1 MNKIT
6 IVAML
11 IAGLTLASSS
21 SATAQTQNPKSIF
34 VDVNAGAQ
42 TQARSIESSTSFPL
56 YGETAV
62 INAAQSIDSGG
73 LFDISGGYR
82 LTRYRLLHSYGVAIG
97 VSTFSKSGDGSLV
110 ASIPSPI
117 VFNRPAISTSTASD
131 LKHSEVATHVMFVYF
146 VPVLTN
152 FDVSV
157 FAGPSFFRLKQD
169 ILSASVP
176 AGTQTALVAT
186 QEQKGNATGAN
197 IGLNL
202 NYMYRPNY
210 GGGLFLRYAGS
221 SVDLPSASNV
231 KVGGFQIGVGL
242 RLRLRAPF

>member
-6 IVAML
+6 IVAVL
-11 IAGLTLASSS
+11 IAGLTLAASS
-21 SATAQTQNPKSIF
+21 SATAQTQNPTTIF

-42 TQARSIESSTSFPL
+42 TQSRAIESSTSFPL

-82 LTRYRLLHSYGVAIG
+82 FMRSYGVAIG

-117 VFNRPAISTSTASD
+117 AFNRSVTTTSTASD
-131 LKHSEVATHVMFVYF
+131 LKHSEVGTHVMFVYF

-152 FDVSV
+152 FDVSLFV
-157 FAGPSFFRLKQD
+157 GPSFFRLKQD

-176 AGTQTALVAT
+176 AGTQTANVAT

-197 IGLNL
+197 VGVNL

-210 GGGLFLRYAGS
+210 GGGVFLRYAGA

-231 KVGGFQIGVGL
+231 KVGGFQLGIGL
-242 RLRLRAPF
+242 RLRFSGF

>member
-6 IVAML
+6 IVVVL
-11 IAGLTLASSS
+11 IAGLTFAAGST
-21 SATAQTQNPKSIF
+21 ATAQTQKPTSVF
-34 VDVNAGAQ
+34 VDVNAAAQ
-42 TQARSIESSTSFPL
+42 TQAQTIESSTSFPL

-82 LTRYRLLHSYGVAIG
+82 FMRSYGVAIG
-97 VSTFSKSGDGSLV
+97 VSTFSKSGDGSLI

-117 VFNRPAISTSTASD
+117 AFNRSVTTTSSATD
-131 LKHSEVATHVMFVYF
+131 LKHSEIGTHLMFVYF
-146 VPVLTN
+146 VPVLEN

-176 AGTQTALVAT
+176 AGTQTASVAT

-197 IGLNL
+197 VGVNL
-202 NYMYRPNY
+202 NYMFRPNY
-210 GGGLFLRYAGS
+210 GAGVFLRYAGAKIN
-221 SVDLPSASNV
+221 LPSASDV
-231 KVGGFQIGVGL
+231 KVGGFQIGIGL
-242 RLRLRAPF
+242 RLRF